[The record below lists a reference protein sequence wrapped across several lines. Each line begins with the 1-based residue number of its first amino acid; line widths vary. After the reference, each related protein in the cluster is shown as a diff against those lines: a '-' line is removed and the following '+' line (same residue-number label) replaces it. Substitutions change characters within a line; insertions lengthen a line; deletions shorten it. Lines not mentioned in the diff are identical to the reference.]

1 MKVNK
6 EEWDRYKISK
16 KKARE
21 LYYFCLQY
29 GEWKEE
35 LLSKINYFSVKSVC
49 GVGGGKGIGDST
61 MALAIKRT
69 ILKDKCELIES
80 TIVETDKEL
89 YRYLLKAITEEGVTY
104 QYLRSVMGMPCS
116 RRKYY
121 ETRRRFYYLLSKKK
135 ENLMI

>member
-1 MKVNK
+1 
-6 EEWDRYKISK
+6 
-16 KKARE
+16 
-21 LYYFCLQY
+21 
-29 GEWKEE
+29 
-35 LLSKINYFSVKSVC
+35 
-49 GVGGGKGIGDST
+49 

-80 TIVETDKEL
+80 TIMETDKEL

-104 QYLRSVMGMPCS
+104 QYLRSVMGIPCS
-116 RRKYY
+116 RRRYY

>member
-6 EEWDRYKISK
+6 EEWGKYRISV

-35 LLSKINYFSVKSVC
+35 LSSKINSLKSGC
-49 GVGGGKGIGDST
+49 GGGGGKGIGDST

-80 TIVETDKEL
+80 TIVETDKDL

-135 ENLMI
+135 ENLRI

>member
-1 MKVNK
+1 MKINK

-35 LLSKINYFSVKSVC
+35 LSSKNNSLKSGC
-49 GVGGGKGIGDST
+49 GGGGGGKGIGDST

-80 TIVETDKEL
+80 TIVETDKDL
-89 YRYLLKAITEEGVTY
+89 YIYLLKAITEEGVTY

>member
-1 MKVNK
+1 MKINK
-6 EEWDRYKISK
+6 EEWERYKISK

-29 GEWKEE
+29 SEWKEE
-35 LLSKINYFSVKSVC
+35 LSSKINSLKSGC
-49 GVGGGKGIGDST
+49 GGGGGKGIGDST

-69 ILKDKCELIES
+69 VLRDKCELIEC
-80 TIVETDKEL
+80 TIVETDNEL

>member
-1 MKVNK
+1 VKVNK
-6 EEWDRYKISK
+6 EEWGKYRISV

-35 LLSKINYFSVKSVC
+35 LSSKINSLKSGC
-49 GVGGGKGIGDST
+49 GGGDST

-80 TIVETDKEL
+80 TIVETDKDL

>member
-6 EEWDRYKISK
+6 EEWEKYRISV

-35 LLSKINYFSVKSVC
+35 LFRNTNSIKSVS
-49 GVGGGKGIGDST
+49 GGGGGKGIGDST

-69 ILKDKCELIES
+69 ILKDKCERRSNIS
-80 TIVETDKEL
+80 VFKK
-89 YRYLLKAITEEGVTY
+89 RYGN
-104 QYLRSVMGMPCS
+104 SVQQE
-116 RRKYY
+116 KI
-121 ETRRRFYYLLSKKK
+121 L
-135 ENLMI
+135 

>member
-6 EEWDRYKISK
+6 EEWGKYRISV

-35 LLSKINYFSVKSVC
+35 LSSKINSLKS
-49 GVGGGKGIGDST
+49 GGGGGGGKGIGDST

-80 TIVETDKEL
+80 TIVETDKDL

>member
-6 EEWDRYKISK
+6 EEWGKYRISV

-35 LLSKINYFSVKSVC
+35 LSSKINSLKSGC
-49 GVGGGKGIGDST
+49 GGKGIGDST

-80 TIVETDKEL
+80 TIVETDKDL

>member
-6 EEWDRYKISK
+6 EEWGKYRISV

-35 LLSKINYFSVKSVC
+35 LSSKINSLKSGC
-49 GVGGGKGIGDST
+49 GGGSGKGIGDST

-80 TIVETDKEL
+80 TIMETDKEL
-89 YRYLLKAITEEGVTY
+89 YRYLLKAITEEVVTY
-104 QYLRSVMGMPCS
+104 QYLRSVMGIPCS
-116 RRKYY
+116 RRRYY

>member
-6 EEWDRYKISK
+6 EEWEKYRISV

-35 LLSKINYFSVKSVC
+35 LLSKINSVKSGC
-49 GVGGGKGIGDST
+49 GGGGGKGIGDST

-121 ETRRRFYYLLSKKK
+121 ETR
-135 ENLMI
+135 

>member
-6 EEWDRYKISK
+6 EEWGKYRIGV

-35 LLSKINYFSVKSVC
+35 LSSKINSLKSGC
-49 GVGGGKGIGDST
+49 GGGGGKGIGDRT

-80 TIVETDKEL
+80 TIMETDKEL

-104 QYLRSVMGMPCS
+104 QYLRSVMGIPCS
-116 RRKYY
+116 RRRYY